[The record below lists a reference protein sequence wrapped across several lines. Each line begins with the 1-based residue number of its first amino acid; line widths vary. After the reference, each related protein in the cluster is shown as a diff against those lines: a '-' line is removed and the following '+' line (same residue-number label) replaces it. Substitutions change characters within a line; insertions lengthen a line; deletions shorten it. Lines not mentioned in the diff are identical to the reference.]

1 MFKNKT
7 IIFML
12 VAGLCT
18 LSAQNYK
25 VGDYVA
31 DFTDSL
37 CTASAEWTLYD
48 YYGDL
53 NGGDYSVIWL
63 VFFNTTSRRCQ
74 LEAAYSQTIQDMYED
89 QGLVTVGIGSGW
101 SDTYDC
107 KDWAKNYS
115 VTYPIIDDDRAN
127 LKSLFADGTVPHHVI
142 IDHNMQ
148 VVYTAKGTIIP
159 PLGNDFLIT
168 LSTALQNM
176 NVLSTINESMFPNE
190 PKLNSCYPNPFN
202 NTTKISYVINAE
214 TPVSINV
221 LDLQGKIKNSLI
233 SLSSQSP
240 GSYSF
245 SWNADQYASGVY
257 FIQLVTKNNI
267 QHQKVLLVK

>member
-1 MFKNKT
+1 
-7 IIFML
+7 ML

-148 VVYTAKGTIIP
+148 VVYTAKGTIMP

-240 GSYSF
+240 GSYSL